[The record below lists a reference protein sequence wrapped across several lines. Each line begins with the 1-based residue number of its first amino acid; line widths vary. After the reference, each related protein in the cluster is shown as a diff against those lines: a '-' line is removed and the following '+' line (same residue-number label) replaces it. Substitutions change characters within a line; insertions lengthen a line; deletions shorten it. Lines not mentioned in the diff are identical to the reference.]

1 MDKEIRKEVDEAL
14 AQAKADTEPQEI
26 ELYTN
31 VYNQIPEGFS
41 IRPVDPFAKQVQ
53 VTY

>member
-1 MDKEIRKEVDEAL
+1 MDKEIRKEVDDAV
-14 AQAKADTEPQEI
+14 AQAKADSEPQEM

-41 IRPVDPFAKQVQ
+41 IRPVDPFAKQVP
-53 VTY
+53 VFY